1 MKYGANPSV
10 PSSDERLTALHEAVT
25 SEDID
30 MITVLVAHGADRD
43 IKDSL
48 GISPRHL
55 AEDKSEEVRTAI
67 EKTKVEVDLN
77 ESVRANVSTK
87 EIAVSVSKTVSMNTN
102 LKKILL
108 DCYSKLGIRCERVIS
123 IMKKL
128 IFIFYFNI

>member
-55 AEDKSEEVRTAI
+55 AEDKSEDGGDNLYYRAEITSVLTDD
-67 EKTKVEVDLN
+67 KVMQAL
-77 ESVRANVSTK
+77 RW
-87 EIAVSVSKTVSMNTN
+87 
-102 LKKILL
+102 
-108 DCYSKLGIRCERVIS
+108 
-123 IMKKL
+123 
-128 IFIFYFNI
+128 